1 MATTGCN
8 APGAAML
15 IGVRRPSYRL
25 GSVVQ
30 TSIAEAGDRFPG
42 QLPTAALNA
51 HGNLSVQYTPELT
64 RCDLL
69 S

>member
-1 MATTGCN
+1 
-8 APGAAML
+8 
-15 IGVRRPSYRL
+15 L

-30 TSIAEAGDRFPG
+30 TSIAEVSDRFPG

-64 RCDLL
+64 RCDLI